1 MDALKG
7 FKIIAGLAIFMVT
20 LQVINAA
27 TGYSLMAFGLVPRTV
42 HGLLGIVTSPFLH
55 ASFSHLSAN
64 LVAFLVLGTLVM
76 VDGLNRFMAVK
87 SHHYFAGRLAGL
99 AVRFHYFERTHRR
112 QRLGFRAVGVHSVA
126 LTWFQKSWGQCDHGG
141 PRRPVV

>member
-7 FKIIAGLAIFMVT
+7 FKIIAGLAIFMVA

-55 ASFSHLSAN
+55 VSFSHLSAN

-76 VDGLNRFMAVK
+76 VEGLNRFMAV
-87 SHHYFAGRLAGL
+87 SAIIILLGGCSDSQAYTSAPAAGFSGCGRTFCRAPGSRRAG
-99 AVRFHYFERTHRR
+99 VM
-112 QRLGFRAVGVHSVA
+112 
-126 LTWFQKSWGQCDHGG
+126 
-141 PRRPVV
+141 